1 MALTDAQ
8 RLEIKTHRIYLF
20 GVIKDSQSEYSKQLL
35 SLSSAVLALSVAFLK
50 NLVSIQAAVLLP
62 LLYISWALF
71 LATIFITLI
80 AIKISIRAH
89 QIYKDDLDKMLA
101 GSTDLVG
108 ETWRDRLMPKISWFS
123 TSSFAIGILLLVVF
137 SVVNIQKEKTMPDQ
151 AYSNPTTINSNKDK
165 NTGGIGHDLPQDH
178 AEVERLPDYLPATT
192 TTITPTPATQ
202 PAVTPSQPA
211 TPAKTPD
218 K

>member
-8 RLEIKTHRIYLF
+8 RLEIKTHKTYLA
-20 GVIKDSQSEYSKQLL
+20 GVIKDSQAEYSKQLL

-62 LLYISWALF
+62 LLYVSWALF
-71 LATIFITLI
+71 LATIFVTLI

-89 QIYKDDLDKMLA
+89 QIYKEDLDKMLA
-101 GSTDLVG
+101 GQTNLVG
-108 ETWRDRLMPKISWFS
+108 ETWRDRLMPKLSWLS

-151 AYSNPTTINSNKDK
+151 TYSNPTYIHPDKDK
-165 NTGGIGHDLPQDH
+165 HTGGIGHDLPQDH
-178 AEVERLPDYLPATT
+178 VEVERLKGYPPAAPT
-192 TTITPTPATQ
+192 TPATE
-202 PAVTPSQPA
+202 PATTPSQPV
-211 TPAKTPD
+211 TPAKAPD